1 VDQALAELGRS
12 PGVLAVA
19 PIREVGVTE
28 NPTDPSSVSQLGV
41 VGHCADI
48 VAVLQASGL
57 RCGPGL
63 VHLGPRGM
71 PVAHATVDTAIFLGG
86 LGGGIVTGGSA
97 TLDVQPNEVDRY
109 APASMAPGLGM
120 LLPSLIIEPGALTGA
135 TAFPV
140 THVAVLTDGSAASVE
155 RARTILEVAMPTSVA
170 ATVGETVAEGT
181 ASVTELGRIVS
192 LGVLAAMLLA
202 GASLAIAV
210 TTGLVER
217 QRPFAL
223 LRLSGLPLARL
234 RAVLVVEAAIPLI
247 SVAAVSALLGTAVGQ
262 ILLRSQP
269 GSSVPPPDAGTVVLL
284 AVAILGALAVVM
296 TALPLVDR
304 LTSTEATR
312 FE

>member
-1 VDQALAELGRS
+1 
-12 PGVLAVA
+12 
-19 PIREVGVTE
+19 
-28 NPTDPSSVSQLGV
+28 
-41 VGHCADI
+41 
-48 VAVLQASGL
+48 
-57 RCGPGL
+57 
-63 VHLGPRGM
+63 
-71 PVAHATVDTAIFLGG
+71 
-86 LGGGIVTGGSA
+86 
-97 TLDVQPNEVDRY
+97 
-109 APASMAPGLGM
+109 
-120 LLPSLIIEPGALTGA
+120 
-135 TAFPV
+135 
-140 THVAVLTDGSAASVE
+140 VE

>member
-1 VDQALAELGRS
+1 
-12 PGVLAVA
+12 
-19 PIREVGVTE
+19 
-28 NPTDPSSVSQLGV
+28 
-41 VGHCADI
+41 
-48 VAVLQASGL
+48 
-57 RCGPGL
+57 
-63 VHLGPRGM
+63 M
-71 PVAHATVDTAIFLGG
+71 DTAIFLGG

-109 APASMAPGLGM
+109 APASMDPGLGM

-135 TAFPV
+135 AAFPV

-247 SVAAVSALLGTAVGQ
+247 SVAASLGSAGNRRRADPAPVAAGEQ
-262 ILLRSQP
+262 RPAAGCRHGGPAGRGDPGRPGGRDDGAAAGRPADEHGGDPVRVARARPRRDASVRGWQRSRP
-269 GSSVPPPDAGTVVLL
+269 RT
-284 AVAILGALAVVM
+284 
-296 TALPLVDR
+296 
-304 LTSTEATR
+304 
-312 FE
+312 